1 MLDPRVHP
9 ASLSDQDLE
18 TLRFFGVDAVML
30 VSDATVHPAQ
40 PEALFAHFEQL
51 LGVELPRFERAG
63 FVTRVALG
71 VHPTVLPRR
80 GLPHV
85 LEKLPTYLKGGKVA
99 ALGLLGLA
107 HGTEAEVEGLL
118 EQLFLAQSLGLP
130 ALVTTPH
137 REREAVTRRLLTV
150 LREARLPAERILID
164 GAVGRTVRTIRG
176 LGYWTG
182 LTLHPEHL
190 TAEKAVALVRSLGP
204 ERLVLDTAIG
214 DGASDLLALPRAVRL
229 LERAGLTHGVIGRVS
244 HANAA
249 GLLGL
254 KAEVP
259 PLRPGTN
266 TAR

>member
-9 ASLSDQDLE
+9 GALNDQDLE
-18 TLRFFGVDAVML
+18 TLRFFGLSAVVL

-40 PEALFAHFEQL
+40 PDALFAHFERL
-51 LGVELPRFERAG
+51 LTLEVPRFERAG
-63 FVTRVALG
+63 FTTRVALG
-71 VHPTVLPRR
+71 VHPAVVPRR
-80 GLPHV
+80 GLSHI
-85 LEKLPTYLKGGKVA
+85 LETLPTYLKGGKVA

-107 HGTEAEVEGLL
+107 HGTEAEKEALL
-118 EQLFLAQSLGLP
+118 EQLALAQSLGLP

-137 REREAVTRRLLTV
+137 REREAVTRQLLTV
-150 LREARLPAERILID
+150 LKSAELPPERILID

-204 ERLVLDTAIG
+204 ERLVLNTATG

-229 LERAGLTHGVIGRVS
+229 LERAGLTHGVINRVS

-254 KAEVP
+254 SA
-259 PLRPGTN
+259 
-266 TAR
+266 A